1 MNNKILHHIIRSKE
15 RGEKLLAVLLDPDK
29 LFIDKLPNIIDKFNQ
44 KIDFIFVGGSSVS
57 SGITEELVK
66 KIKSYSKLPVILFPG
81 DFSQITPQ
89 ADAILFLSL
98 LSGDNPEYLIK
109 QQIKSVPSLLASDL
123 EIIPTGYILIDG
135 DSHTSVQKI
144 SNTTPIDPANIELAL
159 HTAIAGMYMG
169 KNLIYLEAGSGA
181 KNPVP
186 LSLIKKVSENIT
198 IPLIVGG
205 GIRNKEQLN
214 NAYKN
219 GADLIVIGNAFE
231 NDLGLFDKL

>member
-57 SGITEELVK
+57 SGITEELVE

-144 SNTTPIDPANIELAL
+144 SNTTPIDPANIDLAL

>member
-1 MNNKILHHIIRSKE
+1 MNNKILQHINSSKKN
-15 RGEKLLAVLLDPDK
+15 GKKLLAVLLDPDK
-29 LFIDKLPNIIDKFNQ
+29 FIIEELPNIFDKFNQ

-57 SGITEELVK
+57 PGFTQELVK

-81 DFSQITPQ
+81 DFSQISPQ

-135 DSHTSVQKI
+135 DNHTSVQKI

-169 KNLIYLEAGSGA
+169 KHLIYLEAGSGA

-205 GIRNKEQLN
+205 GINNKEQLN

-219 GADLIVIGNAFE
+219 GADLVVIGNAFE
-231 NDLGLFDKL
+231 KDNAIFDKL

>member
-1 MNNKILHHIIRSKE
+1 MNNKILHHIIRSKKS
-15 RGEKLLAVLLDPDK
+15 GEKMLAVLLDPDK

-66 KIKSYSKLPVILFPG
+66 KIKSYSKLPIILFPG

-135 DSHTSVQKI
+135 ASHTSVQKI
-144 SNTTPIDPANIELAL
+144 SNTTPIDPANKELAL

>member
-186 LSLIKKVSENIT
+186 LSLVKKVSENIT

>member
-1 MNNKILHHIIRSKE
+1 MNNKILHHIIRSKKS
-15 RGEKLLAVLLDPDK
+15 GEKMLAVLLDPDK

-66 KIKSYSKLPVILFPG
+66 KIKSYSKLPIILFPG

-144 SNTTPIDPANIELAL
+144 SNTTPIDPDNIELAL
-159 HTAIAGMYMG
+159 HTALAGMYMG
-169 KNLIYLEAGSGA
+169 KSLIYLEAGSGA

>member
-1 MNNKILHHIIRSKE
+1 MNNKILHHIIRSKKS
-15 RGEKLLAVLLDPDK
+15 GEKMLAVLLDPDK

-66 KIKSYSKLPVILFPG
+66 KIKSYSKLPIILFPG

>member
-1 MNNKILHHIIRSKE
+1 MNNNILQHIISSKKS
-15 RGEKLLAVLLDPDK
+15 GKKMLAVLLDPDK
-29 LFIDKLPNIIDKFNQ
+29 ILIDELPNIIDKFNQ

-57 SGITEELVK
+57 SGITQNLVK
-66 KIKSYSKLPVILFPG
+66 KIKLYSKLPVILFPG
-81 DFSQITPQ
+81 DFSQISPQ

-135 DSHTSVQKI
+135 DNHTSVQKI
-144 SNTTPIDPANIELAL
+144 SNTTPIDPANTELAL

-181 KNPVP
+181 KNPIP
-186 LSLIKKVSENIT
+186 LSLIKEVSENIT

-205 GIRNKEQLN
+205 GIRNREQLN

-231 NDLGLFDKL
+231 NDNGLFDKL

>member
-1 MNNKILHHIIRSKE
+1 M
-15 RGEKLLAVLLDPDK
+15 
-29 LFIDKLPNIIDKFNQ
+29 
-44 KIDFIFVGGSSVS
+44 
-57 SGITEELVK
+57 
-66 KIKSYSKLPVILFPG
+66 
-81 DFSQITPQ
+81 
-89 ADAILFLSL
+89 
-98 LSGDNPEYLIK
+98 
-109 QQIKSVPSLLASDL
+109 PSLLASDL

-135 DSHTSVQKI
+135 DNHTSVQKI

-169 KNLIYLEAGSGA
+169 KHLIYLEAGSGA

-205 GIRNKEQLN
+205 GINNKEQLN

-219 GADLIVIGNAFE
+219 GADLVVIGNAFE
-231 NDLGLFDKL
+231 KDNAIFDKL

>member
-1 MNNKILHHIIRSKE
+1 MNNKILHHIISSKK
-15 RGEKLLAVLLDPDK
+15 RGEKMLAVLLDPDK
-29 LFIDKLPNIIDKFNQ
+29 LIIDKLPNIIDKFNQ
-44 KIDFIFVGGSSVS
+44 NIDFIFVGGSSVS
-57 SGITEELVK
+57 SGITQELVK

-109 QQIKSVPSLLASDL
+109 QQIKSVPSLLESDL

-144 SNTTPIDPANIELAL
+144 SNTTPIDPTNIELAL

-205 GIRNKEQLN
+205 GIRNKEHLN

-231 NDLGLFDKL
+231 NDNGLFDKL

>member
-57 SGITEELVK
+57 SGITEELVE

>member
-1 MNNKILHHIIRSKE
+1 MNNKILHHIIRSKKS
-15 RGEKLLAVLLDPDK
+15 GEKMLAVLLDPDK

-57 SGITEELVK
+57 SGVTQEFVK
-66 KIKSYSKLPVILFPG
+66 KIKSYSKLPIILFPG

>member
-135 DSHTSVQKI
+135 ESHTSVQKI